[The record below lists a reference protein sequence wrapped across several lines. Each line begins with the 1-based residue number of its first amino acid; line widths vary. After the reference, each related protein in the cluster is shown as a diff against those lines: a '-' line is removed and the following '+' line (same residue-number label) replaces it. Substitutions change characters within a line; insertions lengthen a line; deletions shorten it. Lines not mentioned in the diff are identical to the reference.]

1 MFIIYINGLPD
12 TLTEQTRLFA
22 DDTAAYTVVTCPDD
36 QTQLQR
42 DLNQLAEWENRWD
55 MAFHPEKCTS
65 LAVTR
70 SRKPLKHQYELC
82 GHILETISSTKYL
95 GVTINKDMNWSEY
108 INNVCTK
115 ANKTLGFLKRNLKIS
130 SRKIKEMAYKSY
142 VRPALEY
149 ACTVWDP
156 YTQQHIDHIEAIQ
169 RRAACFVMRRY
180 RRNPAPAL

>member
-1 MFIIYINGLPD
+1 MGYGLPPREVH
-12 TLTEQTRLFA
+12 LTASDPQQET
-22 DDTAAYTVVTCPDD
+22 
-36 QTQLQR
+36 
-42 DLNQLAEWENRWD
+42 
-55 MAFHPEKCTS
+55 PETPVRITWS
-65 LAVTR
+65 HRMIVEAV
-70 SRKPLKHQYELC
+70 SRA
-82 GHILETISSTKYL
+82 KYL
-95 GVTINKDMNWSEY
+95 GVTINRDMNWSEY

-169 RRAACFVMRRY
+169 RRAVCFVMRQY
-180 RRNPAPAL
+180 RRTSSASAVIDDLKWTVPSRPKKDSSVGNAVQNPQHHCHWWN